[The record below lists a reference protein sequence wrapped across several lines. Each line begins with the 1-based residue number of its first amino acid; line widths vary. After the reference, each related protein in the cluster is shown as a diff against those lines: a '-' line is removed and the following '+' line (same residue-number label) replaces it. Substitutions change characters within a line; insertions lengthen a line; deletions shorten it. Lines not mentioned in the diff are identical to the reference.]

1 MAVIRSFYIDNF
13 KSLVDFRLPP
23 EPHQL
28 GSFTCLV
35 GLNGAGKSTV
45 LQAFDFVGHLANGQV
60 AMWLKQ
66 REWQAADLT
75 SRFLKKKLIQ
85 FELEVSVPDGTI
97 IVWSGSFN
105 TTEMRCTAE
114 TVIVNSEGDEQ
125 VLHIKDGQLLVS
137 GTDSKPSV
145 QYPVRAMRYE
155 GSTLSFIDVRDVHP
169 ALGVLKH
176 VAANLRSLDLL
187 SPQSMRRRAKEG
199 ADIGYGGERL
209 SAFIHGLSSQ
219 DKLAL
224 TTALKKFYPQVAE
237 LATSALRAGWK
248 NLRVVEQ
255 YDGANTIPHQKES
268 VEATKSKKGSKD
280 FRLESDARQVNDGLL
295 RVLAILS
302 QVSLSDVVEGV
313 SGSGTS
319 NQSCVLF
326 DEIENG
332 INPELMQKLVGLLLE
347 APRQVV
353 VTTHSP
359 LVLNYLPDA
368 VAKEAVLLLYRNK
381 EGHTKV
387 VRLFDLPSTQKKLAL
402 LGPGEVFVDTNLGDL
417 PAEAMTLSQIAPA
430 S

>member
-1 MAVIRSFYIDNF
+1 MIKSFYIDNF

-23 EPHQL
+23 APHRL

-60 AMWLKQ
+60 ATWLKQ
-66 REWQAADLT
+66 REWKAADLT
-75 SRFLKKKLIQ
+75 SRFLKKKLIH
-85 FELEVSVPDGTI
+85 FELDIEVPGEGR

-114 TVIVNSEGDEQ
+114 TVKVDDVEQ

-137 GTDSKPSV
+137 GTDSQDSV
-145 QYPVRAMRYE
+145 QYPLRSMKYE
-155 GSTLSFIDVRDVHP
+155 GSTLSFINVRDVHP

-187 SPQSMRRRAKEG
+187 SPQSMRRRAKDG

-209 SAFIHGLSSQ
+209 SAFIHGLPAN

-224 TTALKKFYPQVAE
+224 IKALRKFYPQIAG
-237 LATSALRAGWK
+237 LSTTALRAGWK
-248 NLRVVEQ
+248 DLRVVEQ
-255 YDGANTIPHQKES
+255 Y
-268 VEATKSKKGSKD
+268 GSAQQAPSW
-280 FRLESDARQVNDGLL
+280 LESDARQVSDGVL
-295 RVLAILS
+295 RVLAVLL
-302 QVSLSDVVEGV
+302 QVICSES
-313 SGSGTS
+313 SGNAARPDGLG
-319 NQSCVLF
+319 QSCVLF

-332 INPELMQKLVGLLLE
+332 INPELMQKLVQLLLGAE
-347 APRQVV
+347 RQVI

-359 LVLNYLPDA
+359 LVLNYLPDE
-368 VAKEAVLLLYRNK
+368 VAREAVLLLFRNSA
-381 EGHTKV
+381 GHTKA
-387 VRLFDLPSTQKKLAL
+387 VRLFDLPSTQKKLTL
-402 LGPGEVFVDTNLGDL
+402 LGPGEVFVDTNLEAL
-417 PAEAMTLSQIAPA
+417 PAEAMALELLSPK

>member
-1 MAVIRSFYIDNF
+1 MIKGFYIDNF

-23 EPHQL
+23 APHKL

-60 AMWLKQ
+60 ATWLKQ
-66 REWQAADLT
+66 REWKAADLT

-85 FELEVSVPDGTI
+85 FELEIDMPTEGR

-114 TVIVNSEGDEQ
+114 TVTVDGAEQ
-125 VLHIKDGQLLVS
+125 ALHIKDGQLLVS

-145 QYPVRAMRYE
+145 QYPIRSMKYE

-199 ADIGYGGERL
+199 EDIGYGGERL
-209 SAFIHGLSSQ
+209 GAFIHGLPAK
-219 DKLAL
+219 DKVAL
-224 TTALKKFYPQVAE
+224 TKALKTFYPQVSE
-237 LATSALRAGWK
+237 LSTTALRAGWK
-248 NLRVVEQ
+248 DLRIVEQ
-255 YDGANTIPHQKES
+255 YDSTLS
-268 VEATKSKKGSKD
+268 
-280 FRLESDARQVNDGLL
+280 RLESDARQVNDGLL

-302 QVSLSDVVEGV
+302 QVSVGKTSDRTNQLNSLG
-313 SGSGTS
+313 
-319 NQSCVLF
+319 QSCVLF

-332 INPELMQKLVGLLLE
+332 INPELMQKLVALLLGAE
-347 APRQVV
+347 RQVI

-359 LVLNYLPDA
+359 LVLNYLPDE
-368 VAKEAVLLLYRNK
+368 VAKEAVLLLYRNNA
-381 EGHTKV
+381 GHTKV
-387 VRLFDLPSTQKKLAL
+387 ARLFDLPSTQKKLAL
-402 LGPGEVFVDTNLGDL
+402 LGPGEVFVDTNLEAL
-417 PAEAMTLSQIAPA
+417 PAEAMLLELISPK

>member
-1 MAVIRSFYIDNF
+1 MIKGFYIDNF

-23 EPHQL
+23 APHQL
-28 GSFTCLV
+28 GAFTCLV

-60 AMWLKQ
+60 ATWLKQ
-66 REWQAADLT
+66 REWKTADLT
-75 SRFLKKKLIQ
+75 SRFLKKKLIL
-85 FELEVSVPDGTI
+85 FELDIEVPGEGR

-114 TVIVNSEGDEQ
+114 TVTVDGVEQ
-125 VLHIKDGQLLVS
+125 ALHIKDGQLLVS

-145 QYPVRAMRYE
+145 QYPVRSMKYE

-209 SAFIHGLSSQ
+209 GAFIHGLPAR
-219 DKLAL
+219 DKAAL
-224 TTALKKFYPQVAE
+224 TKALKQFYPQVTE
-237 LATSALRAGWK
+237 LSTTALRAGWK
-248 NLRVVEQ
+248 DLRIVEQ
-255 YDGANTIPHQKES
+255 YDIAQPTPS
-268 VEATKSKKGSKD
+268 
-280 FRLESDARQVNDGLL
+280 RLESDARQVNDGLL
-295 RVLAILS
+295 RVLAVLS
-302 QVSLSDVVEGV
+302 QVSMQDPSDHAYQP
-313 SGSGTS
+313 SGLG
-319 NQSCVLF
+319 QGCVLF

-332 INPELMQKLVGLLLE
+332 INPELMQKLVQLLLG
-347 APRQVV
+347 AKRQVI

-368 VAKEAVLLLYRNK
+368 VAREAVLLLFRNSA
-381 EGHTKV
+381 GNTKV
-387 VRLFDLPSTQKKLAL
+387 VRLFDLPSTQKKLTL
-402 LGPGEVFVDTNLGDL
+402 LGPGEVFVDTHLEAL
-417 PAEAMTLSQIAPA
+417 PAEAMALLDAQVS
-430 S
+430 

>member
-1 MAVIRSFYIDNF
+1 MIKGFYIDNF

-23 EPHQL
+23 RPHQL

-60 AMWLKQ
+60 GTWLKQ
-66 REWQAADLT
+66 REWKASDLT

-85 FELEVSVPDGTI
+85 FELEVTVPDGTL

-114 TVIVNSEGDEQ
+114 TVVVNSEGDEQ

-145 QYPVRAMRYE
+145 QYPIRSMKYE

-199 ADIGYGGERL
+199 TDIGYGGERL
-209 SAFIHGLSSQ
+209 GAFIHGLPP
-219 DKLAL
+219 KEKTAL
-224 TTALKKFYPQVAE
+224 TEALKKFYPKVAE
-237 LATSALRAGWK
+237 LSTTALRAGWK
-248 NLRVVEQ
+248 DLRVVEQ
-255 YDGANTIPHQKES
+255 YES
-268 VEATKSKKGSKD
+268 ASLS
-280 FRLESDARQVNDGLL
+280 RLESDARQVNDGLL
-295 RVLAILS
+295 RVLAVLS
-302 QVSLSDVVEGV
+302 QVSVSD
-313 SGSGTS
+313 GSGHAVQP
-319 NQSCVLF
+319 NGLGQSCVLF

-332 INPELMQKLVGLLLE
+332 INPELMQKLVELLLGAE
-347 APRQVV
+347 RQVI

-359 LVLNYLPDA
+359 LVLNYLPDD
-368 VAKEAVLLLYRNK
+368 VAKEAVLLVYRNNA
-381 EGHTKV
+381 GHTKV
-387 VRLFDLPSTQKKLAL
+387 TRLFDLPSTQKKLAL
-402 LGPGEVFVDTNLGDL
+402 LGPGEVFVDTNLEAL
-417 PAEAMTLSQIAPA
+417 PAEAMLLDLISPA

>member
-1 MAVIRSFYIDNF
+1 MIRSFYIDNF

-23 EPHQL
+23 NPHQL
-28 GSFTCLV
+28 GSFACLV

-60 AMWLKQ
+60 AAWLRQ
-66 REWQAADLT
+66 REWKASDLT

-85 FELEVSVPDGTI
+85 FELDIEAPGEGR

-114 TVIVNSEGDEQ
+114 TVTVDGVEQ
-125 VLHIKDGQLLVS
+125 ALHIKDGQLMVA

-145 QYPVRAMRYE
+145 QYPVRAMKYE

-209 SAFIHGLSSQ
+209 GAFIHGLPAK
-219 DKLAL
+219 DKAAL
-224 TTALKKFYPQVAE
+224 TRALKQFYPQVSE
-237 LATSALRAGWK
+237 LSTKALRAGWK
-248 NLRVVEQ
+248 DLRIVER
-255 YDGANTIPHQKES
+255 YDMAQPTPS
-268 VEATKSKKGSKD
+268 
-280 FRLESDARQVNDGLL
+280 RLESDARQVNDGLL

-302 QVSLSDVVEGV
+302 QVSMPERSHPSNPLSGL
-313 SGSGTS
+313 G
-319 NQSCVLF
+319 QSCVLF

-332 INPELMQKLVGLLLE
+332 INPELMKKLVQLLLGAE
-347 APRQVV
+347 RQVI

-359 LVLNYLPDA
+359 LVLNYLPDE
-368 VAKEAVLLLYRNK
+368 VAKEAVLLLFRSNA
-381 EGHTKV
+381 GHTKV
-387 VRLFDLPSTQKKLAL
+387 VRLFDLPSTQKKLTL
-402 LGPGEVFVDTNLGDL
+402 LGPGEVFVDTNLEAL
-417 PAEAMTLSQIAPA
+417 PAEAMALLDAQA

>member
-1 MAVIRSFYIDNF
+1 MIKSFYIDNF

-23 EPHQL
+23 KPHEL

-60 AMWLKQ
+60 AAWLKQ
-66 REWQAADLT
+66 REWKTSDLT
-75 SRFLKKKLIQ
+75 SRFLKLKKLIQ
-85 FELEVSVPDGTI
+85 FELEIEVPGEGR
-97 IVWSGSFN
+97 IVWAGSFN

-114 TVIVNSEGDEQ
+114 TVTVDGVEQ
-125 VLHIKDGQLLVS
+125 ALHIKEGQLLVS

-145 QYPVRAMRYE
+145 QYPIRSMKYE

-209 SAFIHGLSSQ
+209 GAFIHGLPAK
-219 DKLAL
+219 DKVAL
-224 TTALKKFYPQVAE
+224 TKALKKFYPQVSE
-237 LATSALRAGWK
+237 LSTTALRAGWK
-248 NLRVVEQ
+248 DLRVVEQ
-255 YDGANTIPHQKES
+255 YDSAQPVPS
-268 VEATKSKKGSKD
+268 
-280 FRLESDARQVNDGLL
+280 RLESDARQVNDGLL
-295 RVLAILS
+295 RVLAVLS
-302 QVSLSDVVEGV
+302 QVSISE
-313 SGSGTS
+313 GSGQS
-319 NQSCVLF
+319 AQPDGLGQSCVLF

-332 INPELMQKLVGLLLE
+332 INPELMQKLVELLLGAE
-347 APRQVV
+347 RQVI

-359 LVLNYLPDA
+359 LVLNYLPDD
-368 VAKEAVLLLYRNK
+368 VAKEAVLLLYRNNA
-381 EGHTKV
+381 GHTKV

-402 LGPGEVFVDTNLGDL
+402 LGPGEVFVDTNLEAL
-417 PAEAMTLSQIAPA
+417 PAEAMLLDLITPVP
-430 S
+430 

>member
-1 MAVIRSFYIDNF
+1 MIKSFYIDNF

-23 EPHQL
+23 GPHL
-28 GSFTCLV
+28 LDSFTCLV

-60 AMWLKQ
+60 ATWLKQ
-66 REWQAADLT
+66 REWKAADLT

-85 FELEVSVPDGTI
+85 FELAIEVPGEGR

-114 TVIVNSEGDEQ
+114 SVTVNTDQQ
-125 VLHIKDGQLLVS
+125 VLHIKEGQLSVS
-137 GTDSKPSV
+137 GTDSKPPV
-145 QYPVRAMRYE
+145 QYPIRSMKYE

-169 ALGVLKH
+169 ALGVLKR

-209 SAFIHGLSSQ
+209 GAFIHGLSA
-219 DKLAL
+219 KNKAAL
-224 TTALKKFYPQVAE
+224 TKVLKKFYPQVSE
-237 LATSALRAGWK
+237 LSTTALRAGWK
-248 NLRVVEQ
+248 DLRIVEQ
-255 YDGANTIPHQKES
+255 YDSAQLMPS
-268 VEATKSKKGSKD
+268 
-280 FRLESDARQVNDGLL
+280 RLESDARQVNDGLL

-302 QVSLSDVVEGV
+302 QVSIPETAGHSAQPEGL
-313 SGSGTS
+313 G
-319 NQSCVLF
+319 QSCVLF

-332 INPELMQKLVGLLLE
+332 INPELMQKLVQLLLGAE
-347 APRQVV
+347 RQVI

-359 LVLNYLPDA
+359 MVLNYLPDE
-368 VAKEAVLLLYRNK
+368 VAKKSVLLLYRNNA
-381 EGHTKV
+381 GHTKAI
-387 VRLFDLPSTQKKLAL
+387 RLFDLPSTQKKLTL
-402 LGPGEVFVDTNLGDL
+402 LGPGEVFVDTNLEAL
-417 PAEAMTLSQIAPA
+417 PAEAMTLALITPA

>member
-1 MAVIRSFYIDNF
+1 MIKGFYIDNF

-23 EPHQL
+23 KPHQL

-60 AMWLKQ
+60 VTWLKQ
-66 REWQAADLT
+66 REWKTSDLT
-75 SRFLKKKLIQ
+75 SRFLKLKKLIQ
-85 FELEVSVPDGTI
+85 FELEIEVPGEGR

-114 TVIVNSEGDEQ
+114 TVTVEGGEQ
-125 VLHIKDGQLLVS
+125 ALHIKDGQLLVS
-137 GTDSKPSV
+137 GTDSKPSI
-145 QYPVRAMRYE
+145 QYPIRSMKYE

-209 SAFIHGLSSQ
+209 SAFIHGLTTK
-219 DKLAL
+219 DKVAL
-224 TTALKKFYPQVAE
+224 TDALKKFYPKVAE
-237 LATSALRAGWK
+237 LSTTALRAGWK
-248 NLRVVEQ
+248 DLRVVEQ
-255 YDGANTIPHQKES
+255 YDSAPLS
-268 VEATKSKKGSKD
+268 
-280 FRLESDARQVNDGLL
+280 RLESDARQVNDGLL
-295 RVLAILS
+295 RVLAVLS
-302 QVSLSDVVEGV
+302 QVSVSDGA
-313 SGSGTS
+313 GHKGHTDGLG
-319 NQSCVLF
+319 QSCVLF

-332 INPELMQKLVGLLLE
+332 INPEIMQKLVELLLGAE
-347 APRQVV
+347 RQVI

-359 LVLNYLPDA
+359 LVLNYLPDE
-368 VAKEAVLLLYRNK
+368 VAKEAVLLVYRNSA
-381 EGHTKV
+381 GHTKV
-387 VRLFDLPSTQKKLAL
+387 VRLFDLPSTKKKLAL
-402 LGPGEVFVDTNLGDL
+402 LGPGEVFVDTNLEAL
-417 PAEAMTLSQIAPA
+417 PAEAMLLDLISPA

>member
-1 MAVIRSFYIDNF
+1 MIKGFYIDNF

-23 EPHQL
+23 APHKL

-60 AMWLKQ
+60 ATWLKQ
-66 REWQAADLT
+66 REWKAADLT

-85 FELEVSVPDGTI
+85 FELEIDVPTEGR

-114 TVIVNSEGDEQ
+114 TVIVDGAEQ
-125 VLHIKDGQLLVS
+125 ALHIKDGQLLVS

-145 QYPVRAMRYE
+145 QYPIRSMKYE

-199 ADIGYGGERL
+199 EDIGYGGERL
-209 SAFIHGLSSQ
+209 GAFIHGLHAK
-219 DKLAL
+219 DKVAL
-224 TTALKKFYPQVAE
+224 TKVLKTFYPQVSE
-237 LATSALRAGWK
+237 LSTTALRAGWK
-248 NLRVVEQ
+248 DLRIVEQ
-255 YDGANTIPHQKES
+255 YDSAHPTPS
-268 VEATKSKKGSKD
+268 
-280 FRLESDARQVNDGLL
+280 RLESDARQVNDGLL

-302 QVSLSDVVEGV
+302 QVSVAKTSDRTNQFNGL
-313 SGSGTS
+313 G
-319 NQSCVLF
+319 QSCVLF

-332 INPELMQKLVGLLLE
+332 INPELMQRLMALLLSAE
-347 APRQVV
+347 RQVI

-359 LVLNYLPDA
+359 LVLNYLPDE
-368 VAKEAVLLLYRNK
+368 VAKEAVLLLYRNNA
-381 EGHTKV
+381 GHTKV
-387 VRLFDLPSTQKKLAL
+387 VRLFDLPSTQKKLSL
-402 LGPGEVFVDTNLGDL
+402 LGPGEVFVDTNLEAL
-417 PAEAMTLSQIAPA
+417 PAEAMLIELISPR

>member
-1 MAVIRSFYIDNF
+1 VIRGFYIDNF

-23 EPHQL
+23 RPHQL

-60 AMWLKQ
+60 AAWLKQ
-66 REWQAADLT
+66 REWKTSDLT

-85 FELEVSVPDGTI
+85 FELEVNVPDGTI

-114 TVIVNSEGDEQ
+114 TVTVDGVEQ
-125 VLHIKDGQLLVS
+125 ALHIKDGHLLVA

-145 QYPVRAMRYE
+145 IYPVRAMKYE

-209 SAFIHGLSSQ
+209 GAFIHGLPAK
-219 DKLAL
+219 DKAAL
-224 TTALKKFYPQVAE
+224 TRALKQFYPQVSE
-237 LATSALRAGWK
+237 LSTTALRAGWK
-248 NLRVVEQ
+248 DLRIVEQ
-255 YDGANTIPHQKES
+255 YDMAQPTPS
-268 VEATKSKKGSKD
+268 
-280 FRLESDARQVNDGLL
+280 RLESDARQVNDGLL

-302 QVSLSDVVEGV
+302 QVSMHEPSHHANPLSGL
-313 SGSGTS
+313 G
-319 NQSCVLF
+319 QSCVLF

-332 INPELMQKLVGLLLE
+332 INPELMQKLVQLLLGAE
-347 APRQVV
+347 RQVI

-359 LVLNYLPDA
+359 LVLNYLPDE
-368 VAKEAVLLLYRNK
+368 VAREAVLLLFRSNA
-381 EGHTKV
+381 GHTKV
-387 VRLFDLPSTQKKLAL
+387 VRLFDLPSTQKKLTL
-402 LGPGEVFVDTNLGDL
+402 LGPGEVFVDTNLEAL
-417 PAEAMTLSQIAPA
+417 PAEAMALLDAQVS
-430 S
+430 